1 MPEKAH
7 IAIGS
12 NLGSPLENCATA
24 ITAIR
29 SHPDITFIAAS
40 SFYETEPVG
49 VTDQDWFVN
58 AVIWVETSLK
68 PIGLLQALLRIEK
81 DMGRIRKEK
90 WGPRIIDLDILFYGN
105 CVLNYPEL
113 IIPHP
118 EICERNFVLAP
129 LAEIAGDFIHP
140 SLKKSV
146 SSLLKDLGNKS
157 QVRQL
162 ISSD

>member
-1 MPEKAH
+1 MPEKAY

-12 NLGSPLENCATA
+12 NLGSPLENCVAA

-29 SHPDITFIAAS
+29 SHPDIAFIAAS

-49 VTDQDWFVN
+49 VTDQNWFVN
-58 AVIWVETSLK
+58 AVIRVETSLK
-68 PIGLLQALLRIEK
+68 PIVLLQALLRIEK
-81 DMGRIRKEK
+81 DMGRIRTEK

-118 EICERNFVLAP
+118 EISERNFVLAP

-146 SSLLKDLGNKS
+146 SSLLKDLGNK
-157 QVRQL
+157 
-162 ISSD
+162 